1 MRRATPRPAAAAASG
16 TEGMTGA
23 RPRIAVLLAA
33 CNGMAWLPEQLES
46 ILGQQ
51 EVAVTVFI
59 SVDRSTDGTEDW
71 LGERAASDARLVLLP
86 GGRFGSAALNFY
98 RLIGDVDF
106 TAFDF
111 VSLADQDDIWLPGK
125 LRRAVDWLDRHGA
138 DGYSGNV
145 IAFWP
150 DGREMAVDK
159 AQPQVAADFVFEAA
173 GPGCTYVIRNRLAVA
188 LQVFLHAQATPGGG
202 VFAHD
207 WLIYAFAR
215 ARGFRWM
222 IDPQPH
228 MRYRQHQSNQ
238 TGVNAGVRAFIKRAA
253 MVGNGWAFEQAAIV
267 ARLVGAGTLPVSTWL
282 GGGRTGLIRL
292 SLHARQCRRRRRD
305 QLLFFASC
313 WLRALSPRPWRAARS
328 GK

>member
-1 MRRATPRPAAAAASG
+1 MIG
-16 TEGMTGA
+16 T

-33 CNGMAWLPEQLES
+33 WNGMAWLPAQLDS
-46 ILGQQ
+46 ILGQE
-51 EVAVTVFI
+51 EVAVTVFV
-59 SVDRSTDGTEDW
+59 SVDQSTDGTEDW
-71 LGERAASDARLVLLP
+71 LGERAAGDSRLVLLP

-98 RLIGDVDF
+98 RLIRDVDF

-111 VSLADQDDIWLPGK
+111 VSLADQDDVWLAGK
-125 LRRAVDWLDRHGA
+125 LRRAVDWLEQRDA

-150 DGREMAVDK
+150 DGREMPVDK

-173 GPGCTYVIRNRLAVA
+173 GPGCTYVLRNRLAVA
-188 LQVFLHAQATPGGG
+188 LQVFLDAQVTPGGG

-222 IDPQPH
+222 IDSQPH
-228 MRYRQHQSNQ
+228 MRYRQHASNQ
-238 TGVNAGVRAFIKRAA
+238 TGVNAGLRAFIKRAA

-267 ARLVGAGTLPVSTWL
+267 ARLVGADALPPISAWL
-282 GGGRTGLIRL
+282 GGGRRGLIRL

-313 WLRALSPRPWRAARS
+313 WLRALSPRPWPAARS
-328 GK
+328 CK